1 MESIVTVSCQSELQ
15 NLGTM
20 HRYEM
25 SGALS
30 GLQRVRGM
38 TLNDAHI
45 FVRPDQIKEEFKR
58 VVELILEVYKDFN
71 FKDYSFRLSY
81 RDPEDTEKY
90 FDDDDDVGKST
101 RHAERS
107 NG

>member
-1 MESIVTVSCQSELQ
+1 
-15 NLGTM
+15 M

-45 FVRPDQIKEEFKR
+45 FVRPDQIKEELKR
-58 VVELILEVYKDFN
+58 VVNLTLEVYKDFGLEN
-71 FKDYSFRLSY
+71 YSFRLSY
-81 RDPEDTEKY
+81 RDPADTKKY
-90 FDDDDDVGKST
+90 YADDEMGKST
-101 RHAERS
+101 RYVKRS
-107 NG
+107 YG

>member
-1 MESIVTVSCQSELQ
+1 
-15 NLGTM
+15 M

-45 FVRPDQIKEEFKR
+45 FVRPDQIKEELKR
-58 VVELILEVYKDFN
+58 VVNLTLEVYKDFGLEN
-71 FKDYSFRLSY
+71 YSFRLSY
-81 RDPEDTEKY
+81 RDPEDTKSTMLMMRC
-90 FDDDDDVGKST
+90 GKST
-101 RHAERS
+101 RYVKRS
-107 NG
+107 YG